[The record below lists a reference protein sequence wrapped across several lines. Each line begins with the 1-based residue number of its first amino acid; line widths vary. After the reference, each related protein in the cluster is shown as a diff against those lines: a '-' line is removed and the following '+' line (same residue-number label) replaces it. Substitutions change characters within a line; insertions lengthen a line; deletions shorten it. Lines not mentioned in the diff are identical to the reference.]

1 MPRCSTMA
9 LVLAKHNH
17 LTSRVT
23 EPWLFGAFR
32 RFLVASIYIREFP
45 YEKHQDSTKKNQHQS
60 ATPRVLAKPKP
71 RSGHAINQPISVG
84 LRKLQRYRFNF
95 ENSTDIATTPK
106 TQPIS
111 VQLRKLNRYRFNLQI
126 GLALRGHW
134 PSEKAP
140 SLSTGPLIHQMDFA
154 PKLKLA

>member
-111 VQLRKLNRYRFNLQI
+111 LQLRKLNRYRYNSENSTDI
-126 GLALRGHW
+126 GSTPKTQPISVQFTNRACPPRALA
-134 PSEKAP
+134 
-140 SLSTGPLIHQMDFA
+140 F
-154 PKLKLA
+154 